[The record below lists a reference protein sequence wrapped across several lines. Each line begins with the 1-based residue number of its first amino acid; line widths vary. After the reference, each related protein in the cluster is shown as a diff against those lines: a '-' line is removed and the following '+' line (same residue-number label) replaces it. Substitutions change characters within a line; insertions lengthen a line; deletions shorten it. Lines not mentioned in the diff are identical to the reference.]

1 MQIKIRAWDKDSETM
16 IYGVGITPE
25 SDGGIPYQIPVNAHD
40 FDQLDYYP
48 NSIIMLYTGLK
59 DKNGTEIYEGDIIR
73 DLDAEE
79 TENIITLKPRIF
91 TVKWNNAILGFLRFD
106 NQIGLFKGRIG
117 LYDEDFSHI
126 EVIGNIYEHH
136 HLLGGEEK

>member
-126 EVIGNIYEHH
+126 EVIGNIYEHP
-136 HLLGGEEK
+136 HLLGGEEE